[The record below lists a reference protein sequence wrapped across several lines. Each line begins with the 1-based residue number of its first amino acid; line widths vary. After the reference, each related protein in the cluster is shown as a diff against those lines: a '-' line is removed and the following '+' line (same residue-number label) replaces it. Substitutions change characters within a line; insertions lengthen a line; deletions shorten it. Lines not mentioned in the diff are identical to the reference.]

1 MKTPRIGI
9 ILGTTRQGR
18 FADKPATWIKA
29 LGDAREDLDFEL
41 VDLRDYPMP
50 FFDEPSSPAFKA
62 PNDPVAQRWA
72 AKIAEL
78 DGFLVV
84 TGEYN
89 RSAPAALK
97 NALDYAYEEWGRKPI
112 AFLGYGGLGGARA
125 IEHLRLIGVELQMV
139 PIRAAVHLPFDV
151 YLKVLREGASLDDFD
166 FLAQGAKAMLEDLAW
181 WARVLKPA
189 REAKAEQKA
198 A

>member
-1 MKTPRIGI
+1 MNKPRIGI

-18 FADKPATWIKA
+18 FGDKPAAWIKA
-29 LGDAREDLDFEL
+29 IADQRDDVAFEI

-50 FFDEPSSPAFKA
+50 FFDEPSSPAFK
-62 PNDPVAQRWA
+62 DPQDPTAQRWA
-72 AKIAEL
+72 AKVSEL

-89 RSAPAALK
+89 RSVPAVLK
-97 NALDYAYEEWGRKPI
+97 NALDYVYKPWGRKPI
-112 AFLGYGGLGGARA
+112 AFVGYGGLGAARA
-125 IEHLRLIGVELQMV
+125 IEHLRLIAVELQMV

-151 YLKVLREGASLDDFD
+151 YLKVLREGADLGDFE
-166 FLAQGAKAMLEDLAW
+166 FLAQGAKAMLDDLAW
-181 WARVLKPA
+181 WAQVLKTA
-189 REAKAEQKA
+189 REAREEQKA